1 MSQPIVDVAHTAE
14 RAGQHLLLGSRWV
27 KPILIRTRLAHVLR
41 PFLHFRSLD
50 TCKILYKYLLVKI
63 WYHMSMETKKAKT
76 VRLDGQDWE
85 AVQAIKDFYGISSD
99 TDAIRFALRAV
110 RRDILR
116 QRDPAA
122 APQKERLLPPHA

>member
-1 MSQPIVDVAHTAE
+1 
-14 RAGQHLLLGSRWV
+14 
-27 KPILIRTRLAHVLR
+27 
-41 PFLHFRSLD
+41 
-50 TCKILYKYLLVKI
+50 
-63 WYHMSMETKKAKT
+63 MSMETKKAKT